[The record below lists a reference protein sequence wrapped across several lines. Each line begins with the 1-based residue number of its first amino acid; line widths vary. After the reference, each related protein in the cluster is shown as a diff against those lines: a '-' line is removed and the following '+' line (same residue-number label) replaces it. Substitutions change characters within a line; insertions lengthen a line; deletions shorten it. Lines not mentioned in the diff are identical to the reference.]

1 MKTKQSFPGPGGS
14 KNPQNKNKLPPSLGE
29 KKPLPPRRPEPG
41 TEPGPGPAEGTS
53 PPARDTLNLYLQQM
67 ARHPVLTKE
76 EELKIS
82 RQFFKTRSP
91 ELAQALARANLRFV
105 IKIAAEYTR
114 FGAHLMDLIQEGNM
128 GLLQAIQEFN
138 PYKGVRLIT
147 YAVWWIRG
155 YIQEYLMRQH
165 SLVRVG
171 TNAKQRKLF
180 YLLQKQQKSLPSGSS
195 EAVKLLTS
203 KTSHFKPRDIQS
215 MKQRLRLR
223 DVSLHQPV
231 SHNKEGGGAVLLD
244 LQSDTSSSQEEELTD
259 FQEQTWVRKG
269 IEKLKPHLSKKELF
283 ILNGRLLA
291 TKPLTLQEIGRRF
304 SISREAV
311 RQTEARL
318 MKKIKN
324 SLSTPRPPNHPSGK
338 SVQKE
343 S

>member
-1 MKTKQSFPGPGGS
+1 MKTKQSPGKRAKKVQSKNILPPPSSVKKKPPPPAFRPGPVGEPEPVPE
-14 KNPQNKNKLPPSLGE
+14 PQSPPS
-29 KKPLPPRRPEPG
+29 
-41 TEPGPGPAEGTS
+41 S
-53 PPARDTLNLYLQQM
+53 PARDTLNLYLRQM
-67 ARHPVLTKE
+67 ARYPVLTKE

-82 RQFFKTRSP
+82 RQFFKTRDP
-91 ELAQALARANLRFV
+91 ALAQALAQANLRFV

-128 GLLQAIQEFN
+128 GLVQAIREFN

-180 YLLQKQQKSLPSGSS
+180 YLLQKQQKSLPTGSS

-203 KTSHFKPRDIQS
+203 KTANFKQQDIQS
-215 MKQRLRLR
+215 MKKRLHLR
-223 DVSLHQPV
+223 DVSLHQPIN
-231 SHNKEGGGAVLLD
+231 HNKEAPLLLD
-244 LQSDTSSSQEEELTD
+244 LQSDPSSSQEEKLTAL
-259 FQEQTWVRKG
+259 QEQTWVRKG
-269 IEKLKPHLSKKELF
+269 IEKLRPHLNSKELF
-283 ILNGRLLA
+283 ILNRRLLT

-304 SISREAV
+304 AVSKEAV

-324 SLSTPRPPNHPSGK
+324 SLPAAPKQP
-338 SVQKE
+338 
-343 S
+343 